1 MEKQQPSKAA
11 LLSIIPGLGQ
21 IYNKQKAKGFIF
33 LGVTIVFVLY
43 FLALA
48 APELSNLITLGDKP
62 GRDNS
67 LFMLIRGAFH
77 LIFVV
82 VYVLFY
88 FANIKDAH
96 TTAKHINN
104 GIPVALTFKEM
115 VKGIYENDYPFLW
128 KSPMCVRVTF

>member
-48 APELSNLITLGDKP
+48 APELSNLSLLVTNQVVIIP
-62 GRDNS
+62 

-88 FANIKDAH
+88 FSNIKDAH
-96 TTAKHINN
+96 TIAKR
-104 GIPVALTFKEM
+104 
-115 VKGIYENDYPFLW
+115 Y
-128 KSPMCVRVTF
+128 

>member
-48 APELSNLITLGDKP
+48 TPELRATS
-62 GRDNS
+62 S
-67 LFMLIRGAFH
+67 LLVTNQ
-77 LIFVV
+77 VV
-82 VYVLFY
+82 
-88 FANIKDAH
+88 I
-96 TTAKHINN
+96 
-104 GIPVALTFKEM
+104 IPSL
-115 VKGIYENDYPFLW
+115 
-128 KSPMCVRVTF
+128 C